1 MHARTPWKPALTSLA
16 AAAALLL
23 GACASN
29 QPAENEPEQIAF
41 TDSLIREY
49 GLDDV
54 HKKRLQ
60 YYVSEPITLARS
72 ASQSVRGIS
81 DGRLIDRGARDID
94 NLHVASQTPGVVV
107 GSGPNWLAV
116 SFEAGSY
123 LYFVSNQP
131 QINSPYWDDI
141 RDGDRY
147 YLYAPDWD
155 GRTGSVRIGNA
166 SYQAIGQSIESY
178 LLVDRESLFVTDSSE
193 RVLSGRLLDRRAR

>member
-1 MHARTPWKPALTSLA
+1 MHARTSWKPALTSLA
-16 AAAALLL
+16 AAALLL
-23 GACASN
+23 SACASN
-29 QPAENEPEQIAF
+29 RPAENEPEQIAF
-41 TDSLIREY
+41 TDSLISEY

-81 DGRLIDRGARDID
+81 DGRLVDRGARDID
-94 NLHVASQTPGVVV
+94 NLYVASQTPGVVV

-131 QINSPYWDDI
+131 RLNSPYWDDI
-141 RDGDRY
+141 REGDRY

-155 GRTGSVRIGNA
+155 GRTGTVRVGNA
-166 SYQAIGQSIESY
+166 TYQAIGQSIESY
-178 LLVDRESLFVTDSSE
+178 LLVDRESMFFTDSSE

>member
-16 AAAALLL
+16 AAALLL
-23 GACASN
+23 SACASN
-29 QPAENEPEQIAF
+29 PPAENEPEQIAF
-41 TDSLIREY
+41 TDSLIGEY

-81 DGRLIDRGARDID
+81 DGRLVDRGARDID

-131 QINSPYWDDI
+131 RLNSPYWDDI
-141 RDGDRY
+141 REGDRY

-155 GRTGSVRIGNA
+155 GRTGTVRIGNS

-178 LLVDRESLFVTDSSE
+178 LLVDRESMFSTDSSE